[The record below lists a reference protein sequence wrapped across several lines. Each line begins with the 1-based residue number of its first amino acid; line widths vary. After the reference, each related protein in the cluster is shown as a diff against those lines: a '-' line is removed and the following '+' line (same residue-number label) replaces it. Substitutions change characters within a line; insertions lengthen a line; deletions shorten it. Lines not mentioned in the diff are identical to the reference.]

1 MGGNLAAEY
10 SYVQDTREAGCYNMV
25 YHFPPNSTTG
35 ITNGHLSLVTP
46 PQHHGDSNEATPTSM
61 HHHEHGWQASAW
73 IPTTACSNATNL
85 VENQHHYTTMNSGFA
100 TPTEAEMAL
109 AGQGKNK
116 KFLFCDKNLTFF
128 FAVKAESKPIV
139 LEPKPTPYLQH
150 LHNLTTVPHHPLN
163 LENNNTVELVDG
175 NSSASAHHNSHID
188 EDSKDPLA
196 CHNQEISATAA
207 VTQETHHSPTIAASE
222 TSQFYP

>member
-100 TPTEAEMAL
+100 SPTEAEMAL
-109 AGQGKNK
+109 AGQGN
-116 KFLFCDKNLTFF
+116 FLFCALK
-128 FAVKAESKPIV
+128 
-139 LEPKPTPYLQH
+139 
-150 LHNLTTVPHHPLN
+150 
-163 LENNNTVELVDG
+163 
-175 NSSASAHHNSHID
+175 
-188 EDSKDPLA
+188 
-196 CHNQEISATAA
+196 
-207 VTQETHHSPTIAASE
+207 
-222 TSQFYP
+222 